1 MTITQLKYLIRIS
14 KLKSFSKASEEL
26 GVTQPALTLQIKN
39 LEDEVGFKMFN
50 RTQKPLTVT
59 REGELFIKKA
69 SSILKQLDDLQDIAI
84 ELEEEINGVLTIGII
99 PTIAPYLT
107 PIFIDDLNKT
117 YPNLQLS
124 ITEIITEDIIEAVKD
139 GEIDLGII
147 ATPVEASGVVFEKL
161 FYEKFYLFVSDKNTL
176 LETDV
181 VRIKDLELN
190 ELWYLNEG
198 NCFQNQIN
206 ALCKISSKVIEN
218 QNFKYQSNSIE
229 SLRYIVEHRGG
240 MTFIPELATL
250 TIPSEKEDMVK
261 EISGIQPVREI
272 STVTAKFVAKQ
283 KLIDA
288 FTEVVLRN
296 IPARMKEMSSN
307 MILDTQITIS

>member
-1 MTITQLKYLIRIS
+1 MTITQLKYLITIS

-26 GVTQPALTLQIKN
+26 NVTQPALTLQIKN
-39 LEDEVGFKMFN
+39 LEDEVGFMMFN
-50 RTQKPLTVT
+50 RTKKPLSIT

-69 SSILKQLDDLQDIAI
+69 VSIIKQLDDLYDVAI
-84 ELEEEINGVLTIGII
+84 ELEEEINGVLNIGII

-117 YPNLQLS
+117 YPELRLS
-124 ITEIITEDIIEAVKD
+124 IKEIITEDIVEAVKE

-147 ATPVEASGVVFEKL
+147 ATPVEASGVVFNRL
-161 FYEKFYLFVSDKNTL
+161 FYEKFYLFVSDKNKL
-176 LETDV
+176 IETGTV
-181 VRIKDLELN
+181 KIKDLELN

-198 NCFQNQIN
+198 NCFQNQVN
-206 ALCKISSKVIEN
+206 ALCKISSKVIES

-250 TIPSEKEDMVK
+250 TVPSEKEEMVK
-261 EISGIQPVREI
+261 EIEGVQPVREI
-272 STVTAKFVAKQ
+272 SIVTAKFVAKQ

-288 FTEVVLRN
+288 LTEVILRN
-296 IPARMKEMSSN
+296 IPSRMKEMSAN
-307 MILDTQITIS
+307 MILDTQITAS